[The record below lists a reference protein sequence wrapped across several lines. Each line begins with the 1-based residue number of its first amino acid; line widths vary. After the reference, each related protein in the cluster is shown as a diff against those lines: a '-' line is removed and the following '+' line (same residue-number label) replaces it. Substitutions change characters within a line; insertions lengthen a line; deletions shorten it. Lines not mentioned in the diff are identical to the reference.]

1 MHNDYSRHLGPAVY
15 LFSNH
20 LEIFSYGNPLI
31 VQTKD
36 DFLRGVSVP
45 INPELT
51 NIFMK
56 IDKTEASGKGVNT
69 IVKKY
74 GIDVFEFS
82 ETHLTIK
89 IPYKVKALEI
99 TQENTQEIRK
109 DKRITQENTQEI
121 VKDQR
126 ITQENTQETGK
137 DQSIAQE
144 NTQETGKDQ
153 RITQENTQ
161 ETEKDQSVTQE
172 NTQEIGKEQRITQ
185 ENTQEIGKNQS
196 VTQENT
202 QEIGKDQRITQEITQ
217 ETIESKI
224 LKIIKE
230 EPTITKNILSER
242 LKTSPD
248 SIKYYLNKMR
258 KNGLIKHKG
267 PTKSGYWEIVE

>member
-109 DKRITQENTQEI
+109 DKRITQEI
-121 VKDQR
+121 
-126 ITQENTQETGK
+126 
-137 DQSIAQE
+137 
-144 NTQETGKDQ
+144 
-153 RITQENTQ
+153 
-161 ETEKDQSVTQE
+161 
-172 NTQEIGKEQRITQ
+172 
-185 ENTQEIGKNQS
+185 
-196 VTQENT
+196 T